1 MKKNFKRSIVQKGGL
16 MIEAL
21 AMLGLIAVVTP
32 TMYKKSAERTL
43 EVEDINTADT
53 IRSYM
58 TATEAYM
65 AANYR
70 NIMEEMTDGKKR
82 DKDGNVV
89 YDENGNTVYIE
100 NFEPKTLKILDYDE
114 DGLADYMPYGFNNGK
129 ALYDYGKPK
138 IAIVRQESNLT
149 AFILFPAKV
158 SGGLGQERTSR
169 IASLVGANSGYI
181 KAEGNAHGVGG
192 VWNLSKDEVKEF
204 FGEENSPNELS
215 LVTASS
221 NVINST
227 SGAGAVENT
236 KYLQRTSENT
246 NEKWRNAMR
255 TDLYMGGGDEKAD
268 PDDREHVENHNIL
281 NINSLIVG
289 ADADMEDG
297 YNGLYIAQ
305 PRRKKVDANGE
316 AVKDSDGNEVWEDIP
331 GSNIN
336 AYIAGTLTAATENL
350 FVSGNTLGFGKDTYK
365 QTQKKKDPVTG
376 EDTGEYE
383 EVDVDDYYFKADK
396 YGNLTSLTGKDG
408 SGYLHL
414 GELNISK
421 GGKVEASHFIKADA
435 GGVEVNN
442 NTEPYASVSLL
453 NDDIFQLTTSNK
465 EIPNEIDY
473 GAERPKIAV
482 EGTHVLIEG
491 NGFKGADNASIEG
504 LGQDSAGNNIGP
516 KYSGKQTFPVV
527 VGSNMM
533 VKGVMSAGQVDAQHM
548 RTASFSS
555 GSENIDDE
563 HKWIKI
569 DKEGIEIQDIK
580 TKEVP
585 AANENEDSTQ
595 EYDPDGTYMKVKTE
609 GIEMGTGTTN
619 NASIKLDKHQ
629 ATKNE
634 TVGEEGNQQTQ
645 PVTRDYGDITL
656 AVDNEESKITT
667 QNTLVAMQMQ
677 GSDIR
682 IDSLE
687 KDTIQVANGENNENT
702 TNIEKIKPYRVIVNQ
717 GGDVD
722 LLGSNLK
729 VMDED
734 NKNILTVR
742 GNKNREEA
750 DNKDNYNDFNT
761 DYNITAHGK
770 VLFSSISGKAA
781 GDIASDTVDDT
792 SHYMAIGMYDKK
804 AGVNIV
810 PGTEEE
816 DVNVEPGGNNDDNK
830 TNNEQVIFVDLST
843 KSNNSYVKT
852 SYENGNTTTELVN
865 NVNNSPEE
873 HDIAPG
879 AIYVRKGMMEI
890 VPDPD
895 NVRYKDDKSIDGA
908 NDGSGIIRAS
918 RFIANNIDAKGKQ
931 VKVPQLLTDD
941 AYARYYGDE
950 NAKTYRY
957 DTYMVNPAY
966 TSVMKDIKLTTR
978 GGARLS
984 DILPDFIQKGVYY
997 VNNTYDDIYKVM
1009 KFQIDEGS
1017 DNPNKEFDVLINDGN
1032 GGYVKP
1038 QETTRAENG
1047 SDYIP
1052 FASPYSGP
1060 VPAPQCPPGYAKVVT
1075 ITPWNF
1081 EMGRAGRLAY
1091 SGVNLQNGSYMN
1103 DYTINPFYVDYM
1115 EGMEKLS
1122 GNLDD
1127 VFDNRGDTLTAQ
1139 SLISARNPF
1148 VANLQ
1153 NDIKSISGVSDS
1165 TTSLTYNDGTK
1176 VGGTIGDI
1184 KISGTKQT
1192 NKDGSDVLD
1201 EKGQPVL
1208 NNIASGDVKVT
1219 SVKSYKNMSNDG
1231 NGFHGEGFLDGKV
1244 LAVRDDGLLPFNF
1257 QQNTNYKSE
1266 AVPLANGEI
1275 GQFGVTPNGY
1285 TRGWAVLMG
1294 FLYDSGEYYS
1304 FIRKGENTKVL
1315 ADAEEGG
1322 DKSVAYWNLFP
1333 VYKQSLMAW
1342 ANTYCYLD
1350 RENAMSPDFRG
1361 TSPGNPFGGADSE
1374 IRIIDGKKVIV
1385 PYNTRIEQNDDE
1397 YDDVVHSMDRYYGF
1411 HNVPSDYE
1419 KGKIGNKVPNQKY
1432 YDQLNDP
1439 TMKYNEV
1446 W

>member
-1 MKKNFKRSIVQKGGL
+1 MKNNFKRSIVQKGGL

-70 NIMEEMTDGKKR
+70 NIMEEMTGKEKDSEGNLIYNEDGTPKV
-82 DKDGNVV
+82 KD
-89 YDENGNTVYIE
+89 E
-100 NFEPKTLKILDYDE
+100 TLKILDYDT

-129 ALYDYGKPK
+129 ALYDYGKPQ

-149 AFILFPAKV
+149 AFVLFPAKNP
-158 SGGLGQERTSR
+158 GGLGQERTSR
-169 IASLVGANSGYI
+169 IASLVGANSGYV

-192 VWNLSKDEVKEF
+192 VWNLSKDDVKTF
-204 FGEENSPNELS
+204 FGYGGESSPNELS

-236 KYLQRTSENT
+236 KYLQRTAENT

-289 ADADMEDG
+289 ADADMADG

-305 PRRKKVDANGE
+305 PRKKVL
-316 AVKDSDGNEVWEDIP
+316 KSDGTPELDDNGNEKWVDIEN
-331 GSNIN
+331 SNIN

-350 FVSGNTLGFGKDTYK
+350 FAGQDTLGFGKYTYK

-376 EDTGEYE
+376 EDTEEDE
-383 EVDVDDYYFKADK
+383 EVDVDDYYFKADNR
-396 YGNLTSLTGKDG
+396 GNLTSLAGKDG
-408 SGYLHL
+408 YGYVHL
-414 GELNISK
+414 GKLNILN
-421 GGKVEASHFIKADA
+421 GDKVEATHFIKADA

-442 NTEPYASVSLL
+442 VTKPYASLSLL
-453 NDDIFQLTTSNK
+453 NDDIFQITTGNK
-465 EIPNEIDY
+465 AIDNKVDY
-473 GAERPKIAV
+473 GNNAPMSV
-482 EGTHVLIEG
+482 NGTHVLIEDK
-491 NGFKGADNASIEG
+491 GFKGADNKVVGEF
-504 LGQDSAGNNIGP
+504 GQDSAGNNIGP
-516 KYSGKQTFPVV
+516 RYSGEQTFPVV

-555 GSENIDDE
+555 GSENVDDE

-569 DKEGIEIQDIK
+569 DKDGIEIQDIK

-585 AANENEDSTQ
+585 AANENEAPTNEHD
-595 EYDPDGTYMKVKTE
+595 EDGTYMKVKTE

-619 NASIKLDKHQ
+619 NASIKLSKHQ

-702 TNIEKIKPYRVIVNQ
+702 TTIEKIKPYRVIVNQ

-843 KSNNSYVKT
+843 KSNNSYVET
-852 SYENGNTTTELVN
+852 SYNTENKKTTTNLVN
-865 NVNNSPEE
+865 DVNLPEE
-873 HDIAPG
+873 HNIAPG
-879 AIYVRKGMMEI
+879 SIYVRKGMMEI
-890 VPDPD
+890 VPDPE
-895 NVRYKDDKSIDGA
+895 NVRYDENDKPTDGA
-908 NDGSGIIRAS
+908 NDGSGIVRAS
-918 RFIANNIDAKGKQ
+918 RFIANNIDATGKQ
-931 VKVPQLLTDD
+931 VKVPQLLTDE
-941 AYARYYGDE
+941 AYARYYGSAD
-950 NAKTYRY
+950 AKNYRY

-997 VNNTYDDIYKVM
+997 VDNTYDDIYKVM
-1009 KFQIDEGS
+1009 KFKIDAGS
-1017 DNPNKEFDVLINDGN
+1017 NDTNKEFDVMIDDGTGNFVTPQATTRKNDG
-1032 GGYVKP
+1032 
-1038 QETTRAENG
+1038 AA
-1047 SDYIP
+1047 YIP

-1060 VPAPQCPPGYAKVVT
+1060 VPAPQCPPGYAKVIT

-1081 EMGRAGRLAY
+1081 EMARAGRLAY
-1091 SGVNLQNGSYMN
+1091 SGVNIRESNIKYMS
-1103 DYTINPFYVDYM
+1103 DYKFNPFYVDYKGSM
-1115 EGMEKLS
+1115 D
-1122 GNLDD
+1122 NFWDD
-1127 VFDNRGDTLTAQ
+1127 DRSAPKDSTLAVFENRDNVLAAQ
-1139 SLISARNPF
+1139 GLINAKNPF
-1148 VANLQ
+1148 PASLKNE
-1153 NDIKSISGVSDS
+1153 IKSISGVGA
-1165 TTSLTYNDGTK
+1165 TTKDGGEFTYTDAAGTEQS
-1176 VGGTIGDI
+1176 VHGQLGEVT
-1184 KISGTKQT
+1184 ISGKQKQ
-1192 NKDGSDVLD
+1192 NADGSDMVD
-1201 EKGQPVL
+1201 ENEEPVL
-1208 NNIASGDVKVT
+1208 NSVATGEVKAISISNNYSMYYDEEEVFNGEHIEGDVIAMDK
-1219 SVKSYKNMSNDG
+1219 
-1231 NGFHGEGFLDGKV
+1231 
-1244 LAVRDDGLLPFNF
+1244 DGLLPFNF

-1266 AVPLANGEI
+1266 PVPLADGEV
-1275 GQFGVTPNGY
+1275 GQLGLTPEGY
-1285 TRGWAVLMG
+1285 TRGWAILLG
-1294 FLYDSGEYYS
+1294 FEYDSGEYYAI
-1304 FIRKGENTKVL
+1304 IRKGENTKIDVN
-1315 ADAEEGG
+1315 DDEEG
-1322 DKSVAYWNLFP
+1322 DTSVAYWNLFP
-1333 VYKQSLMAW
+1333 VYKRSLMAW

-1350 RENAMSPDFRG
+1350 RENAISPDFLG
-1361 TSPGNPFGGADSE
+1361 TSVDVPHGG
-1374 IRIIDGKKVIV
+1374 
-1385 PYNTRIEQNDDE
+1385 
-1397 YDDVVHSMDRYYGF
+1397 DDVTLSTDEDVIYAVDRYYGF
-1411 HNVPSDYE
+1411 HNVPSDYI
-1419 KGKIGNKVPNQKY
+1419 KGKIGNNVPNKEY
-1432 YDQLNDP
+1432 YKQLNDP

>member
-1 MKKNFKRSIVQKGGL
+1 MKKNFKRNIVQKGGL

-70 NIMEEMTDGKKR
+70 NIMEEMTGRIKDAAGNQMYNEDGTPQVR
-82 DKDGNVV
+82 N
-89 YDENGNTVYIE
+89 E
-100 NFEPKTLKILDYDE
+100 TLKILDYDT

-129 ALYDYGKPK
+129 ALYDYGKPQ

-149 AFILFPAKV
+149 AFVLFPAKAP
-158 SGGLGQERTSR
+158 GGLGQERTSR
-169 IASLVGANSGYI
+169 IASLVGANSGYV
-181 KAEGNAHGVGG
+181 KEDGKAHGVGG
-192 VWNLSKDEVKEF
+192 VWNLSQDDVKAF
-204 FGEENSPNELS
+204 FGYSGESSPNELS

-236 KYLQRTSENT
+236 KYLQRTAENT

-268 PDDREHVENHNIL
+268 PDDREHIENHNIL

-289 ADADMEDG
+289 ADSDMADG

-305 PRRKKVDANGE
+305 PRRKKVDSNGNP
-316 AVKDSDGNEVWEDIP
+316 VTDDNGNEIWEDIEN
-331 GSNIN
+331 SNIN

-350 FVSGNTLGFGKDTYK
+350 FAGQDTLGFGKYTYK
-365 QTQKKKDPVTG
+365 EKRKKKDPETG
-376 EDTGEYE
+376 EETSEDE

-396 YGNLTSLTGKDG
+396 YGNLTSLAGKDG
-408 SGYLHL
+408 SGYVHL
-414 GELNISK
+414 GKLNILN
-421 GGKVEASHFIKADA
+421 GDDKVEATHFMKADA
-435 GGVEVNN
+435 GGVKVNN
-442 NTEPYASVSLL
+442 VTKPYASVSLL
-453 NDDIFQLTTSNK
+453 SDDKFQITTANK
-465 EIPNEIDY
+465 EIPNKIDY
-473 GAERPKIAV
+473 GAIDDEDV
-482 EGTHVLIEG
+482 EGTHVLIED
-491 NGFKGADNASIEG
+491 NGFKGADNNVVVENG
-504 LGQDSAGNNIGP
+504 KKLGKDSAGNYIGP
-516 KYSGKQTFPVV
+516 RYSGKQTFPVV

-555 GSENIDDE
+555 GSENVDDE

-569 DKEGIEIQDIK
+569 DKDGIEIQDIK

-585 AANENEDSTQ
+585 AANENEAPTNEHD
-595 EYDPDGTYMKVKTE
+595 EDGTYMKVKTE
-609 GIEMGTGTTN
+609 GIEMGTGTSN
-619 NASIKLDKHQ
+619 HAFIKLSKHQ
-629 ATKNE
+629 ATKDE

-656 AVDNEESKITT
+656 AVDNEESIITT
-667 QNTLVAMQMQ
+667 QNKLVSMQMQ

-702 TNIEKIKPYRVIVNQ
+702 TTIEKIKPYRVIVNQ

-742 GNKNREEA
+742 GNKNREA

-843 KSNNSYVKT
+843 KSNNSYVET
-852 SYENGNTTTELVN
+852 SYNTENKKTTTNLVN
-865 NVNNSPEE
+865 DVNLPEE
-873 HDIAPG
+873 HNIAPG

-890 VPDPD
+890 VPDPE
-895 NVRYKDDKSIDGA
+895 NVRYDENDKPTDGA
-908 NDGSGIIRAS
+908 NDGSGIVRAS
-918 RFIANNIDAKGKQ
+918 RFIANNIDATGKQ

-941 AYARYYGDE
+941 AYARYYGSAD
-950 NAKTYRY
+950 AKNYRY

-997 VNNTYDDIYKVM
+997 VNNTYNDIYKVM
-1009 KFQIDEGS
+1009 RFKIKQ
-1017 DNPNKEFDVLINDGN
+1017 DNGNKEFDVLIDN
-1032 GGYVKP
+1032 GEGAFVTPEEK
-1038 QETTRAENG
+1038 TVNG
-1047 SDYIP
+1047 EKIYFP
-1052 FASPYSGP
+1052 FASPYSGA
-1060 VPAPQCPPGYAKVVT
+1060 VPAPQCPPGYAKVIT

-1081 EMGRAGRLAY
+1081 EMARAGRIAY
-1091 SGVNLQNGSYMN
+1091 SGVNFQVSGNEVPYME
-1103 DYTINPFYVDYM
+1103 DYKVNPFYVDYV
-1115 EGMEKLS
+1115 E
-1122 GNLDD
+1122 NLRNFWDD
-1127 VFDNRGDTLTAQ
+1127 DHDAPKAGTQAVFENRNNVTIAQ
-1139 SLISARNPF
+1139 GWINAKNPF
-1148 VANLQ
+1148 TANLKTE
-1153 NDIKSISGVSDS
+1153 IKSISGVGVTEDDGGEFKYVDRDGNLKEVQGQLGAV
-1165 TTSLTYNDGTK
+1165 TIENREKNDDGTDK
-1176 VGGTIGDI
+1176 V
-1184 KISGTKQT
+1184 
-1192 NKDGSDVLD
+1192 D
-1201 EKGQPVL
+1201 ENNQVIMNPV
-1208 NNIASGDVKVT
+1208 ASGEVKATSISDNYNMYYDDENTFNGGHIEGDVIAMDK
-1219 SVKSYKNMSNDG
+1219 
-1231 NGFHGEGFLDGKV
+1231 
-1244 LAVRDDGLLPFNF
+1244 DGLLPFNF

-1266 AVPLANGEI
+1266 PVPLADGEV
-1275 GQFGVTPNGY
+1275 GQLGVTPSGY
-1285 TRGWAVLMG
+1285 TRGWAILLG
-1294 FLYDSGEYYS
+1294 FEYDSGEYYS
-1304 FIRKGENTKVL
+1304 FIKQGENTKIDV
-1315 ADAEEGG
+1315 DANEEGN
-1322 DKSVAYWNLFP
+1322 KSVAYWNLFP
-1333 VYKQSLMAW
+1333 IYKQSLMAW

-1350 RENAMSPDFRG
+1350 RENVISPDFLG
-1361 TSPGNPFGGADSE
+1361 TSTDKPFGGEDATESGD
-1374 IRIIDGKKVIV
+1374 
-1385 PYNTRIEQNDDE
+1385 
-1397 YDDVVHSMDRYYGF
+1397 DDVIYSMDRYYGF
-1411 HNVPSDYE
+1411 HNVPGSYE
-1419 KGKIGNKVPNQKY
+1419 KGKIGDKVPNKKY
-1432 YDQLNDP
+1432 YEQLNDP